1 MANQQTSHGVRAK
14 GHSEWFWA
22 NNALVD
28 DYGPIIGAHGMA
40 VYTVLARFAD
50 HTSQSCHPSF
60 QTIAKRLKLSRR
72 KVVAIVDQLETCGLI
87 RREPRMDEAGD
98 SQSNRYTLLSV
109 EPVIRDEVVHEEN
122 QVVHIVHHP
131 VHDVHQ
137 GSASGALGVVHI
149 VNPNKTYRE
158 QDLENRDCATSATD
172 NTPKPGRNADLTLG
186 LPSSGPPQHSED
198 MHATSPVSPGGGAI
212 HTSAAVK
219 GQGDPRNVD
228 AHSSQDHEVGDHGGE
243 AKPQK
248 RRDTQATRASSA
260 PELFPISEAMHAWA
274 REHLPGVYVERETE
288 QFLDYHRAKGNVFK
302 DWIAAWRRWMRHA
315 RSFQEQRATSRASSS
330 QTNMNSAR
338 QKALVL

>member
-1 MANQQTSHGVRAK
+1 
-14 GHSEWFWA
+14 
-22 NNALVD
+22 
-28 DYGPIIGAHGMA
+28 
-40 VYTVLARFAD
+40 VLARFAD
-50 HTSQSCHPSF
+50 HSSQSCHPSF

-149 VNPNKTYRE
+149 VNPNQTYRE
-158 QDLENRDCATSATD
+158 QDLENRDCATSSTD
-172 NTPKPGRNADLTLG
+172 NTPEPGRDADLDSA
-186 LPSSGPPQHSED
+186 LPSSGRPQPSEA
-198 MHATSPVSPGGGAI
+198 MHATSPVFLGGETR
-212 HTSAAVK
+212 HTSAAVDDE
-219 GQGDPRNVD
+219 GNPMNLATHGRRDDEAVD
-228 AHSSQDHEVGDHGGE
+228 RGG
-243 AKPQK
+243 APKPQT
-248 RRDTQATRASSA
+248 RRNAQATQASSV
-260 PELFPISEAMHAWA
+260 PETFPITEAMRAWA
-274 REHLPGVYVERETE
+274 REHLPGVYVEREIE